1 MVVYGEGRYAC
12 AEHGAVA
19 PPARTVAAL
28 EAGDFDNHCPTC
40 GEALGWELV
49 DEDARLDPR
58 SSYAASKVAQEHYT
72 SAWARQAR
80 RARRSR

>member
-19 PPARTVAAL
+19 PAPRTYAAL
-28 EAGDFDNHCPTC
+28 AAGRFDNHCPTC
-40 GEALGWELV
+40 GRALGWELV

-58 SSYAASKVAQEHYT
+58 SSYAASKVAQEHYA
-72 SAWARQAR
+72 SAWVRQA
-80 RARRSR
+80 ARPRSR